1 MLYTMGRSS
10 ISTAGASF
18 FSKRKEGAGTRL
30 PPVEDCGAYTPLLAY
45 TCVLSLSVCSGL
57 DRL

>member
-1 MLYTMGRSS
+1 MGRSS